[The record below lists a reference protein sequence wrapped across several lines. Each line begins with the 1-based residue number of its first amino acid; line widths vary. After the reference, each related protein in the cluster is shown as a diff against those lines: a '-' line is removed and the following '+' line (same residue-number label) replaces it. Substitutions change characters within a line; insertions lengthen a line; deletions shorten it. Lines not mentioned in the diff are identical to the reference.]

1 VLSSQRFHAQVV
13 DAVRK
18 FRTLQII
25 AKMLFLVPDA
35 QLLALANA
43 NTFPRLTEPDVA
55 AMFGSNRVWGGLILA
70 AVGCLNNNASSV
82 DAAFALMRDVYSPH
96 P

>member
-1 VLSSQRFHAQVV
+1 MQFG
-13 DAVRK
+13 
-18 FRTLQII
+18 TLQII
-25 AKMLFLVPDA
+25 TKMLFLVPDA
-35 QLLALANA
+35 QLLALPGLANA
-43 NTFPRLTEPDVA
+43 NTFPRLTEADVA

-70 AVGCLNNNASSV
+70 AVGSLNNNASSV